1 MAHAPELLF
10 NLIFGRWR
18 SQTLYAGAAIRSVAG
33 LAVGQGMIEGRVV
46 HGLNEIQSG
55 RCHSLAK

>member
-1 MAHAPELLF
+1 MAHAPELVF

-33 LAVGQGMIEGRVV
+33 LAGGQGMIEGRVV
-46 HGLNEIQSG
+46 LGHGYRRAEA
-55 RCHSLAK
+55 R